1 MSYSVWEPISVHE
14 LYEYSDPRQ
23 LLSAACQQNH
33 ISIVQKLFV
42 QLDVSAFDLMGMV
55 INGNRTDMTTWKYI
69 IKFVQKEDATRT
81 FQCFKK
87 TTHTLLSYLCSVLH
101 YEHLDIAKEK
111 ITSLLDLGCQWDYEI
126 DQKTPLSY
134 LIEYDDALPLLSWC
148 IHEKGANPHD
158 GHLLVYASNGITKKQ
173 HMDRSNV
180 WKAHVLHAQEENA
193 DIDRDVLQT
202 YKPFKNK
209 RVFTYLLELDLDVED
224 CIDSGMTPFIAACS
238 EGTLYKVQQLLE
250 KGVSIYKKTKEG
262 TDAWFWANIH
272 YREVWGDDPS
282 VRFLRDTL
290 RQYEERQSHFWTSL
304 LEVSRGSKESL
315 LQDVPIQEL
324 LQVFVRCL

>member
-69 IKFVQKEDATRT
+69 IKFVQKEEATRT
-81 FQCFKK
+81 FQCFTK

-111 ITSLLDLGCQWDYEI
+111 ITSLLELGCRWDYEI

-134 LIEYDDALPLLSWC
+134 LIDYDDALPLLSWC
-148 IHEKGANPHD
+148 IQEKGANPHH
-158 GHLLVYASNGITKKQ
+158 GHLLVHASNGITKKQ
-173 HMDRSNV
+173 HMERSNG
-180 WKAHVLHAQEENA
+180 
-193 DIDRDVLQT
+193 DILGT
-202 YKPFKNK
+202 YRPYKNK
-209 RVFTYLLELDLDVED
+209 RVFTYLLELGLDVED

-238 EGTLYKVQQLLE
+238 EGTLYKVKQLLE

-262 TDAWFWANIH
+262 TDAWFWADIH
-272 YREVWGDDPS
+272 YAEVWGDDPRI
-282 VRFLRDTL
+282 RFLRDTL
-290 RQYEERQSHFWTSL
+290 RQYEEKQLHFWTSL
-304 LEVSRGSKESL
+304 LNVSRESL

-324 LQVFVRCL
+324 LQVFVRC